1 MCARY
6 VCKSAEHKIN
16 LWLPWPSCFPSP
28 ISAVSQSGPWPGSVA
43 SITRADQAYQ
53 TLRL

>member
-16 LWLPWPSCFPSP
+16 LWLPQSGDSARASQLRTAPSP
-28 ISAVSQSGPWPGSVA
+28 PNLS
-43 SITRADQAYQ
+43 R
-53 TLRL
+53 LRLGVTEQPRAAR